1 MLKHYT
7 FNNINESEQESNQYS
22 FDNAI
27 KAAMDKGLGK
37 PDQA

>member
-1 MLKHYT
+1 MK
-7 FNNINESEQESNQYS
+7 EQESNQYS

-37 PDQA
+37 PDQKTD